1 MRTLEERERLQEQL
15 RQSQKMGSIGT
26 LASGL
31 VHDFNNLL
39 NVIRGYASAIMQHP
53 DDPARVVGL
62 GEVIVRTAD
71 QGAALARQL
80 LTVARKSEP
89 KLDPTDL
96 NGLLRGLTKLLS
108 EVFPKSVTIALDL
121 DAKIPNVMA
130 DANQINQALLNLCVN
145 ARDAMADGGNLLLRT
160 RTISGA
166 ELRARFRDVKSEQF
180 VWISVA
186 DTGSGMEEEIKSH
199 IFEPFFTTKEPEH
212 GTGLGLSMTHGIVAK
227 QNGLIDFTSEPGRG
241 STFHIYLPIPKEQS
255 ALVDEVEPVERKQVG
270 ARVRHTETLLF
281 VEDEPRQLQ
290 LMQSFLKGEGFTVL
304 TATDGAEA
312 VEVHRRFKDEI
323 AVVILDLG
331 LAKLNGWEA
340 FQIMKKL
347 NPQLK
352 GILASGYLS
361 PDVESQL
368 ADGALSGVIPKPY
381 RPTEVLGKIND
392 VIHSA

>member
-1 MRTLEERERLQEQL
+1 ME
-15 RQSQKMGSIGT
+15 SIST
-26 LASGL
+26 LAGGL

-39 NVIRGYASAIMQHP
+39 NVIRGYASAVVQHS
-53 DDPARVVGL
+53 DDPARVVEL

-80 LTVARKSEP
+80 LTIARKGEP

-108 EVFPKSVTIALDL
+108 EIFPKSVTIALDL

-166 ELRARFRDVKSEQF
+166 DLRARFRDVKSERF
-180 VWISVA
+180 VWISVT

-227 QNGLIDFTSEPGRG
+227 QNGFIDVTSEPRRG
-241 STFHIYLPIPKEQS
+241 STFHIYLPIKS
-255 ALVDEVEPVERKQVG
+255 
-270 ARVRHTETLLF
+270 
-281 VEDEPRQLQ
+281 
-290 LMQSFLKGEGFTVL
+290 
-304 TATDGAEA
+304 
-312 VEVHRRFKDEI
+312 
-323 AVVILDLG
+323 
-331 LAKLNGWEA
+331 KLC
-340 FQIMKKL
+340 
-347 NPQLK
+347 
-352 GILASGYLS
+352 
-361 PDVESQL
+361 
-368 ADGALSGVIPKPY
+368 
-381 RPTEVLGKIND
+381 
-392 VIHSA
+392 